1 MVSNKRASIRDASGG
16 VRIGRGNPL
25 SAEPLALRTKSVVI
39 ENCRITGGA
48 NIYREAAGVL
58 VQNADAVSLLRSE
71 VAFFNHAGVS
81 FGWVWGFS
89 PRSGRDNRIEVST
102 VI

>member
-1 MVSNKRASIRDASGG
+1 MHGYSGG

-25 SAEPLALRTKSVVI
+25 SAEPLALRTKSVVV